1 MKITKYKL
9 WVTLLLLTLSL
20 SATAQRR
27 GRNVKKQ
34 KVEEPVEDPRIT
46 QMLAA
51 TQRVVFV
58 DSMVVDRNDFMSH
71 IPLSRHIGKLTQTAG
86 LGTFT
91 NEMGDHRLTT
101 TADTLIAE
109 TDFIANQ
116 WTKPR
121 PIEGIGREPAINP
134 FLMPDGITLYYA
146 QKGENS
152 IGGFDIFVTRY
163 DSERGVFLRPENL
176 GMPFA
181 SEGGDLFYAIDEFN
195 QLGYF
200 VTDRRQPKGKV
211 CIYVFIP
218 NDSRR
223 VYQTEA
229 YSDSQIR
236 QLAAISRMA
245 DSWANDKQERQ
256 AALTRLNT
264 ARAQAGKTQNNSHT
278 DHAQSELEAMHQE
291 AQVQE
296 KALALMRNQYATAT
310 DGQRVTLGINILHA
324 EQQLEQLQT
333 DIRNKEKQIP
343 YNN

>member
-1 MKITKYKL
+1 MKYRLLII
-9 WVTLLLLTLSL
+9 VTLMLLLLPY
-20 SATAQRR
+20 SADAQRR
-27 GRNVKKQ
+27 KKKAAAKP
-34 KVEEPVEDPRIT
+34 KVEEPVEDPRIV
-46 QMLAA
+46 QMRAA
-51 TQRVVFV
+51 TQRVAFV
-58 DSMVVDRNDFMSH
+58 DSMVVDRADFMSH
-71 IPLSRHIGKLTQTAG
+71 IPLSTHIGKLTQKAG

-101 TADTLIAE
+101 SADTLIAE

-116 WTKPR
+116 WTEPR
-121 PIEGIGREPAINP
+121 PIEGIGQEPAINP

-146 QKGENS
+146 QKGEKS

-163 DSERGVFLRPENL
+163 DSEKGIYLRPENL

-181 SEGGDLFYAIDEFN
+181 SEGDDLFYAIDEFN

-218 NDSRR
+218 TDTRQ

-236 QLAAISRMA
+236 SLAAISRIR
-245 DSWANDKQERQ
+245 DTWNDRQQRQNALDRLKAARSQ
-256 AALTRLNT
+256 AANT
-264 ARAQAGKTQNNSHT
+264 KSRQ
-278 DHAQSELEAMHQE
+278 QSSEGQTELEAMRHE
-291 AQVQE
+291 AEVQQ
-296 KALALMRNQYATAT
+296 KALNLTRNSYANA
-310 DGQRVTLGINILHA
+310 NEA
-324 EQQLEQLQT
+324 ERAVLRNKIIQAERQLEQLQT

-343 YNN
+343 YSD